1 MGKMERKNIHSELL
15 YIKAK
20 QKNDIIKHFVFVF
33 SKLQTRKSKLFT
45 ISVSD
50 LLEISYSHEI
60 EFLMFSGGRE
70 RVHWEQMG

>member
-1 MGKMERKNIHSELL
+1 MERKNIHSELL

-50 LLEISYSHEI
+50 LLEINYSHKI